1 MKLPRLALA
10 FLAFATAAFAVTPE
24 ERLAELKLE
33 LPKTSAPVANYV
45 PAVRAGNL
53 LFLAGNIGRDAA
65 GNVIAGKVGGDLTVA
80 QGAEAAKRAALA
92 LIAQLKAELGD
103 LRRVK
108 RIVRVGGFVNSAAG
122 FTQQPAVMNGCSDLL
137 VAVFGDA
144 GKHARTS
151 VGVAEL
157 PLNAAVE
164 ADLIAEIE
172 LTPGG

>member
-1 MKLPRLALA
+1 MKLSRLP
-10 FLAFATAAFAVTPE
+10 LAFALLFPALFASTPE
-24 ERLAELKLE
+24 ERLAGLKLE

-65 GNVIAGKVGGDLTVA
+65 GQTIAGKVGSDLTVE
-80 QGAEAAKRAALA
+80 QGAEAAKRTALS
-92 LIAQLKAELGD
+92 LIATLKAELGD

-108 RIVRVGGFVNSAAG
+108 RIVRVGGFVNSASG
-122 FTQQPAVMNGCSDLL
+122 FTQQPAVMNGASDLL
-137 VAVFGDA
+137 VAVFGEA

-164 ADLIAEIE
+164 ADLIAEIVD
-172 LTPGG
+172 

>member
-1 MKLPRLALA
+1 MKIPAL
-10 FLAFATAAFAVTPE
+10 LTFALVIMSTAWAATPE

-53 LFLAGNIGRDAA
+53 LFLAGNIGRDAS
-65 GNVIAGKVGGDLTVA
+65 GKVIAGKVGGDLTVE
-80 QGAEAAKRAALA
+80 QGAEAAKRTALS
-92 LIAQLKAELGD
+92 LIANLKAELGD

-108 RIVRVGGFVNSAAG
+108 RIVRVGGFVNSAPG
-122 FTQQPAVMNGCSDLL
+122 FTQQPAVMNGASDLL

-164 ADLIAEIE
+164 ADLVAEIAD
-172 LTPGG
+172 TH